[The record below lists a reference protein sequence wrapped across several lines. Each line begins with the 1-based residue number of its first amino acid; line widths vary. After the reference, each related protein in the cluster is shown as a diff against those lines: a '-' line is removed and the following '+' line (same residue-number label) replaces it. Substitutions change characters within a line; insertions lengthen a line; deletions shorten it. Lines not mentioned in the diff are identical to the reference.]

1 MEIAMFNLED
11 IKKKVLRKYPAFR
24 DVANSVKY
32 KPIYSADVNTASTD
46 GVNPFYNPDYMDS
59 IDEDEQ
65 VFVVAHEF
73 AHIACNHIN
82 RRKDKYPKL
91 WNIATDAVINANLKN
106 DGLKQAKNTV
116 DIKNAILY
124 DAETIYEQLVEKAK
138 KKRDEKRKKLQDSN
152 VKVLPT
158 SKNENKIIKEK
169 EKTLTTV

>member
-1 MEIAMFNLED
+1 M
-11 IKKKVLRKYPAFR
+11 
-24 DVANSVKY
+24 
-32 KPIYSADVNTASTD
+32 
-46 GVNPFYNPDYMDS
+46 
-59 IDEDEQ
+59 
-65 VFVVAHEF
+65 VFVIAHEF

-138 KKRDEKRKKLQDSN
+138 KKRDEKRKKLQDEMSQSS
-152 VKVLPT
+152 PQ
-158 SKNENKIIKEK
+158 ENKTQNTQNNQVNKSDNK
-169 EKTLTTV
+169 NQ